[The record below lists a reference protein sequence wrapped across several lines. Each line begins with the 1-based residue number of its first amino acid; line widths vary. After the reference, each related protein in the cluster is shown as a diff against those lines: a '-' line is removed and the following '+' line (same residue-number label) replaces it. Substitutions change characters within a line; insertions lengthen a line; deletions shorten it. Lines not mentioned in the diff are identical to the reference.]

1 MLDNIVIKDFA
12 LIEKVCVEWTPGL
25 NVLTGETGAGKSVL
39 IDALYAVLGGK
50 TGSSAIRIGREKAS
64 IEATFICS
72 PTVSAW
78 LKQNELVDDGP
89 SKAIVSREIG
99 KSGSRVRI
107 NGTLVNHAMVQE
119 LGTMLLTIHAQH
131 EAHTLMSTQY
141 QMDMVDSSGDS
152 THKRD
157 LEKLKLLY
165 LKRKELQSN
174 LKELN
179 GSEDERL
186 RRLDFARFQL
196 QELEEA
202 ALTNENEDE
211 ELDYHQKILAN
222 AALLEELVNGAY
234 TALNGGND
242 SEETSCAADLVQKSI
257 ADLEKASR
265 FDEEL
270 KEIVNALATS
280 QAHIEEAVSGLRRYA
295 SALDSDPQT
304 LATVE
309 SRMAA
314 LVQIKRKY
322 GPKLVDAIKH
332 RDGLAEEIDRL
343 DNSQVRVAEL
353 ENELAVI
360 QNDLSAAAEKLSERR
375 KKIAQTLS
383 QTIQKEL
390 SELGMAQ
397 CKFKIEVSETE
408 EIGSSGQDRVEFLI
422 APNPGQPLMPLGKIA
437 SGGELSRIMLAIKS
451 IFASSDQVSTVIFD
465 EIDTG
470 LSGKVLQSMRDK
482 LARLAKSHQ
491 ILCITH
497 QPIIASVADNHIQVE
512 KTHSENDTKVSTR
525 KLSQDERTTALAAM
539 ASGEGEAEVALSFAR
554 ALIDQANQL
563 K

>member
-12 LIEKVCVEWTPGL
+12 LIEKVCVEWTQGL

-50 TGSSAIRIGREKAS
+50 TGASAIRIGSEKAS
-64 IEATFICS
+64 IEATFVCS

-78 LKQNELVDDGP
+78 LKQNELIDDDP
-89 SKAIVSREIG
+89 TKAIVSREIS

-131 EAHTLMSTQY
+131 EAHTLMSAQY

-152 THKRD
+152 NHKRD

-165 LKRKELQSN
+165 LKRKELQVN

-202 ALTNENEDE
+202 ELINENEDE
-211 ELDYHQKILAN
+211 ELDHQQKILAN

-234 TALNGGND
+234 QALNGGSD
-242 SEETSCAADLVQKSI
+242 SEETSCASDLLQKSI
-257 ADLEKASR
+257 SDVEKASR
-265 FDEEL
+265 FDTEL
-270 KEIVNALATS
+270 KEIVTALEAS

-295 SALDSDPQT
+295 STLDSDPQT
-304 LATVE
+304 LTTVE
-309 SRMAA
+309 SRIAA
-314 LVQIKRKY
+314 LVQVKRKY
-322 GPKLVDAIKH
+322 GPTLTAAIEHRNGLVV
-332 RDGLAEEIDRL
+332 EIDKL
-343 DNSQVRVAEL
+343 DHSQVRIAEL

-360 QNDLSAAAEKLSERR
+360 QTELSQVADKLSERR
-375 KKIAQTLS
+375 KKLAQALS

-397 CKFKIEVSETE
+397 CKFKIEVSESDE
-408 EIGSSGQDRVEFLI
+408 VGPSGQDRVEFLI

-497 QPIIASVADNHIQVE
+497 QAIIASVADNHIQVE
-512 KTHSENDTKVSTR
+512 KTHSQNATNVSTR
-525 KLSQDERTTALAAM
+525 KLSQDERTKALAAM
-539 ASGEGEAEVALSFAR
+539 ASGEGDAEVALNFAR
-554 ALIDQANQL
+554 SLIDQANQL